1 MLEYDRTD
9 ISEDIDIT
17 KCNETSRE
25 CSLCK
30 FYYFLNK
37 NFNYQV
43 YLCDGSHDMSM
54 KANSMQNLAI
64 IYHKGNAYRVNFV
77 FMSKNAAFNL
87 IKNPSIIDKKGVL

>member
-1 MLEYDRTD
+1 MLEYERIDV
-9 ISEDIDIT
+9 SEGIDIK

-37 NFNYQV
+37 NYNYQM
-43 YLCDGSHDMSM
+43 YLCDGCHDISM

-77 FMSKNAAFNL
+77 FTSKNDAFNL
-87 IKNPSIIDKKGVL
+87 IKKSNIIDKKGVL